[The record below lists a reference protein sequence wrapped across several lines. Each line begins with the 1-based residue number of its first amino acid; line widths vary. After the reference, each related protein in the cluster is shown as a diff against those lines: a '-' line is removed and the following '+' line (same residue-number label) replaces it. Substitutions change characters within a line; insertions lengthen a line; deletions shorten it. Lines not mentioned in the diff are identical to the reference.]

1 MKWVIF
7 DLDGTLSRTDIFI
20 VPSIWAAMEDTG
32 LGEWTTEEI
41 RMTIG
46 ERTEETNLKL
56 FGEERCARADGFWKL
71 VEYYQD
77 NVYKD
82 METVY
87 DGVPEL
93 LDSLHQKGYR
103 TAVCSNADRT
113 YIEMMLGRLGIRD
126 KIDKIRPVIP
136 GKDKAGSLAALME
149 EVKPEAAVMVGDR
162 IYDVAAAKA
171 NQVPSIAWTS
181 RTGMSFFEGCRGEGR
196 ESAGICASF
205 RLAKS
210 FFINKI
216 YKKVFT
222 KDRRC
227 DTITS

>member
-20 VPSIWAAMEDTG
+20 VPSIRAAMEDTG

-56 FGEERCARADGFWKL
+56 FGQERCARADGFWKL
-71 VEYYQD
+71 VEHYQE
-77 NVYKD
+77 NVYKN

-87 DGVPEL
+87 DGAQEM
-93 LDSLHQKGYR
+93 LDSLHHRGYR
-103 TAVCSNADRT
+103 TAVCSNADRD

-136 GKDKAGSLAALME
+136 GKDKACSLAALLDE
-149 EVKPEAAVMVGDR
+149 IKPEAAVMAGDR

-171 NQVPSIAWTS
+171 NRIPSIACLY
-181 RTGMSFFEGCRGEGR
+181 GCGTWE
-196 ESAGICASF
+196 ELKEASCF
-205 RLAKS
+205 AQSPAEVGRLADALLG
-210 FFINKI
+210 
-216 YKKVFT
+216 KKE
-222 KDRRC
+222 
-227 DTITS
+227 